1 MTALDLGGTLFL
13 PATHKNVEEILLR
26 KKYVNLKSL
35 LIDTED
41 SLDDLESGLKRLAI
55 LLRVYNTTTLLVF
68 IRPRN
73 PEVLKRILSFENIDK
88 IDGFILPKF
97 SLHNAYNYLELL
109 EPTTYKIMPSIEGT
123 ELFEQSRLIGLREIL
138 LKYKERIPV
147 IRFGLEDMLRQL
159 KMKQNCKDSVFDISV
174 TSSIIG
180 MFIATF
186 KSVGFDVS
194 GGVYPC
200 FKDEEGFLQDV
211 QRDMKEGLISK
222 TIIHPQQIE
231 SINTLYKVKQSEY
244 DEAKEICEST
254 RAVFNQNGKMAEKLT
269 MHGYAM
275 QVIQRAKIYGVY
287 G

>member
-1 MTALDLGGTLFL
+1 
-13 PATHKNVEEILLR
+13 
-26 KKYVNLKSL
+26 
-35 LIDTED
+35 
-41 SLDDLESGLKRLAI
+41 
-55 LLRVYNTTTLLVF
+55 
-68 IRPRN
+68 
-73 PEVLKRILSFENIDK
+73 
-88 IDGFILPKF
+88 
-97 SLHNAYNYLELL
+97 
-109 EPTTYKIMPSIEGT
+109 
-123 ELFEQSRLIGLREIL
+123 
-138 LKYKERIPV
+138 
-147 IRFGLEDMLRQL
+147 
-159 KMKQNCKDSVFDISV
+159 MKQNCKDSVFDISV